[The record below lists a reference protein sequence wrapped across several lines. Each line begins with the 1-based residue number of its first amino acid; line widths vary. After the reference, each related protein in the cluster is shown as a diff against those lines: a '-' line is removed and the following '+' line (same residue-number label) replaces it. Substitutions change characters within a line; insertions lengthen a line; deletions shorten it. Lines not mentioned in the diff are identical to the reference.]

1 MIAVSTN
8 YRRLSPAE
16 VPAIAAELDAAWKSP
31 EIPLRQ
37 WISVVRSEVERY
49 RDGEAQPHFDILV
62 RAMKRT
68 GLVKPTVLDVGCS
81 SAFYKSILE
90 IGGFPCD
97 YTGLD
102 YSEAYE
108 RLAKELYPDVKFK
121 VGDARA
127 LPFEDS
133 SFDILLSGCVLLH
146 VANYEAVI
154 AESARVASQFVVMNR
169 TPVTVETTF
178 LEKLAYGCRT
188 LEVWF
193 GEEELLGLFAKYG
206 LEVVTAED
214 VFSDPETQFG
224 HRTYLLR
231 KANQ

>member
-8 YRRLSPAE
+8 YRRLSPDE
-16 VPAIAAELDAAWKSP
+16 VPAIAAELDEAWKSP

-68 GLVKPTVLDVGCS
+68 GLVNPSVLEVGCS
-81 SAFYKSILE
+81 SCFYSEILT
-90 IGGFPCD
+90 IGGFPAR
-97 YTGLD
+97 YTGCD

-108 RLAKELYPDVKFK
+108 RLAKELYPGAAFK
-121 VGDARA
+121 LGDARD
-127 LPFEDS
+127 LPFDDNA
-133 SFDILLSGCVLLH
+133 FDVLISGCVLLH
-146 VANYEAVI
+146 TYQYEKVI
-154 AESARVASQFVVMNR
+154 SESARVAKRWVVMNR

-178 LEKLAYGCRT
+178 LEKEAYRVRC

-206 LEVVTAED
+206 LEVVSEED

-231 KANQ
+231 KLCA